1 MIEGGAWFAKMGTA
15 KSKGTK
21 LLSVSGDCKKPGIY
35 EVEFG
40 TTIQTILEEC
50 DGKNA
55 QAVQV
60 GGPSGSCI
68 DKSKFGNKICFDDL
82 ATGGSIIVI
91 GPDRNLLEIVHN
103 FMEFFE
109 EESCGWC
116 TPCRVGN
123 KLLVHKLEKIMDGHG
138 TEADLQEMEKWC
150 VTVKSMSRCG
160 LGQTSPN
167 PIQSTLKNFRGI
179 YEAKIQKGKD
189 FVTEFDMAAAVK
201 DSCAFAGRKPHLEGH

>member
-1 MIEGGAWFAKMGTA
+1 
-15 KSKGTK
+15 
-21 LLSVSGDCKKPGIY
+21 
-35 EVEFG
+35 
-40 TTIQTILEEC
+40 
-50 DGKNA
+50 
-55 QAVQV
+55 
-60 GGPSGSCI
+60 
-68 DKSKFGNKICFDDL
+68 
-82 ATGGSIIVI
+82 
-91 GPDRNLLEIVHN
+91 
-103 FMEFFE
+103 MEFFE

-123 KLLVHKLEKIMDGHG
+123 KLLLHKLEKVMDGHG
-138 TEADLQEMEKWC
+138 TESDLQEMEKWC

-201 DSCAFAGRKPHLEGH
+201 DSCAAAGRKPNLEEH